1 LLKYR
6 KETTVNNT
14 ALFLVSLT
22 ISATLPLTAIQWLKP
37 LLLRVL
43 NGLCPADGSAE
54 FWLRTTQV
62 LAVSG
67 SLVLLLTFGEFY
79 EHIGLVDALRRTLWL
94 SLAATFVS
102 VALVSRNIWRQI
114 PKAQATAGVQ
124 A

>member
-1 LLKYR
+1 M
-6 KETTVNNT
+6 NNT
-14 ALFLVSLT
+14 ALFLVSLA
-22 ISATLPLTAIQWLKP
+22 ISAAFPLAAIQWLKP

-43 NGLCPADGSAE
+43 NGLCNADGSAE

-67 SLVLLLTFGEFY
+67 SLVLLLSFGQFDAQTD
-79 EHIGLVDALRRTLWL
+79 LVDAMRRTLWL

-102 VALVSRNIWRQI
+102 VALVSRNVWRQI
-114 PKAQATAGVQ
+114 PRAQADAGVQ

>member
-1 LLKYR
+1 M
-6 KETTVNNT
+6 NHT
-14 ALFLVSLT
+14 ALFLVSLA
-22 ISATLPLTAIQWLKP
+22 ISAAFPLAAIQWLKP

-43 NGLCPADGSAE
+43 NGLCNADGSAE

-67 SLVLLLTFGEFY
+67 SLVLLLSFGQFDA
-79 EHIGLVDALRRTLWL
+79 GMDTVDALRRTLWL

-114 PKAQATAGVQ
+114 PRSQTSTQVQ
-124 A
+124 P